1 MLTVPFIL
9 PRSRDIF
16 QKFEG
21 KSVENTVEPL
31 GSDTSLIRTPLYYG
45 QFPISRQ
52 NSHIFYLKKPLQ
64 YGLSLIRTT
73 NTKSRPLRVNLYKR
87 NLFITDTAVNR

>member
-1 MLTVPFIL
+1 MSVSEDDLLLGKDKLINLKLTVFFIL

-31 GSDTSLIRTPLYYG
+31 GKDTSLLRTVSNIPTKFSYILFKKDLCNTDSRYYG
-45 QFPISRQ
+45 Q
-52 NSHIFYLKKPLQ
+52 
-64 YGLSLIRTT
+64 RT
-73 NTKSRPLRVNLYKR
+73 LNLGPSK
-87 NLFITDTAVNR
+87 

>member
-1 MLTVPFIL
+1 MSVSEDDFLLGKDKLINLKLTVPFIL

-31 GSDTSLIRTPLYYG
+31 CTDTSLLRTVSNIPAK
-45 QFPISRQ
+45 F
-52 NSHIFYLKKPLQ
+52 SHI
-64 YGLSLIRTT
+64 
-73 NTKSRPLRVNLYKR
+73 
-87 NLFITDTAVNR
+87 LF

>member
-1 MLTVPFIL
+1 MSVSEDDFLLGKDKLINLKLTVPFIL

-45 QFPISRQ
+45 QFPISRK
-52 NSHIFYLKKPLQ
+52 NSHIFYLKKT
-64 YGLSLIRTT
+64 STIRTLA
-73 NTKSRPLRVNLYKR
+73 NTDNEH
-87 NLFITDTAVNR
+87 

>member
-1 MLTVPFIL
+1 MSVSEDDFLFGKDKLINLMLTVPFIL

-52 NSHIFYLKKPLQ
+52 NSHIFY
-64 YGLSLIRTT
+64 
-73 NTKSRPLRVNLYKR
+73 
-87 NLFITDTAVNR
+87 